1 MTDGASAPG
10 KMMISGEYAVLQGAP
25 AIVAAVQTRA
35 YARFFAGAP
44 ADQQASPTRFPEAHA
59 TRGRAEEELGEVPG
73 ELAIDVSELRR
84 EDQKLGVGSS
94 SAAAA
99 AAAGAV
105 LAVHGHDLSR
115 EDVQRQA
122 LAFALDG
129 HRAVAPNGSGADV
142 AACTLGG
149 FVRYRRKPGQWDVE
163 ADRIAWPQGL
173 VWRIAWTGQAA
184 STRALIEKVHALRDR
199 APRIYEDAMQ
209 RLADESER
217 FVEAFGD
224 VGAVLEATRRYCDA
238 MDALG
243 RAADAPIVEERLRM
257 VADLARQAGGAAK
270 PSGAGG
276 GDVALALFAGRE
288 DAERF
293 TEACREAGVEL
304 LDLELGGPG
313 VRSL

>member
-10 KMMISGEYAVLQGAP
+10 KMMISGEYAVLVGAP
-25 AIVAAVQTRA
+25 AIVAAVQIRA
-35 YARFFAGAP
+35 YARFFEGAP
-44 ADQQASPTRFPEAHA
+44 AEQHASASRFPEAHA
-59 TRGRAEEELGEVPG
+59 ARKRAEEELGEAPG

-84 EDQKLGVGSS
+84 EGQKLGVGSS

-105 LAVHGHDLSR
+105 LAVRGHDLR
-115 EDVQRQA
+115 EEKVQRRA
-122 LAFALDG
+122 LAYALEG

-149 FVRYRRKPGQWDVE
+149 FVRYRRTPGQWDVE
-163 ADRIAWPQGL
+163 ADRLAWPKEL

-184 STRALIEKVHALRDR
+184 STRVLIEKVHALRDR
-199 APRIYEDAMQ
+199 APRAYEDAM
-209 RLADESER
+209 LCLVKESER
-217 FVEAFGD
+217 FVGAFGE
-224 VGAVLEATRRYCDA
+224 VGAVLEATHRYCDA

-243 RAADAPIVEERLRM
+243 RVAGAPIVEERLRK
-257 VADLARQAGGAAK
+257 VATLAREAGGAAK

-276 GDVALALFAGRE
+276 GDVALALFASRQ
-288 DAERF
+288 DAARF
-293 TEACREAGVEL
+293 GKACREAGIEL